1 MTAAEKLVAFVGVIA
16 FIVIAFR
23 LNVRLFNATKRFS
36 WLPMHRSHISRALF
50 DRQLA
55 DTFFAEI
62 IGLVV
67 IIAAMVSILPP
78 LPAGAR

>member
-1 MTAAEKLVAFVGVIA
+1 VTAAEKFVAFVSVLAFMVIM
-16 FIVIAFR
+16 FR

-36 WLPMHRSHISRALF
+36 WLPMHRSYVSRALF

-55 DTFFAEI
+55 DTFVAEI

-67 IIAAMVSILPP
+67 IVATIVSILPP